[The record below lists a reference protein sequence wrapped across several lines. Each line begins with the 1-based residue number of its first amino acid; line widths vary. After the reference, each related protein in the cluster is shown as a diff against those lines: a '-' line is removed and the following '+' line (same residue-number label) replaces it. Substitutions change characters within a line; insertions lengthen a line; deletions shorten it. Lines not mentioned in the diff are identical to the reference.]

1 MKNLSF
7 ILLAIILFS
16 CGNSENN
23 SGSNSDTDVN
33 AEIVT
38 DFLKN
43 VKSLEK
49 IEEGNPIEAFS
60 ASAKEV
66 ADATFSLEKGGA
78 EDLFETAKGY
88 AHCVIVVE
96 DHTIVKIEDF
106 DDCKQSGSWATC
118 MPMGKGYVKRGDLDS
133 EKDYINN
140 IIGTPD
146 DKERTVY
153 LFN

>member
-1 MKNLSF
+1 MKVLIPF
-7 ILLAIILFS
+7 TFLAFLFS
-16 CGNSENN
+16 CGNTSNKSTDSESAKDHSLVLN
-23 SGSNSDTDVN
+23 
-33 AEIVT
+33 
-38 DFLKN
+38 FLKN
-43 VKSLEK
+43 VKSLEE

-60 ASAKEV
+60 EQAKEI
-66 ADATFSLEKGGA
+66 ADVTFSLEKGGA
-78 EDLFETAKGY
+78 QDLFETAKGY
-88 AHCVIVVE
+88 LHCVIVVE

-118 MPMGKGYVKRGDLDS
+118 MPMGKGYVKRGDLNS

>member
-1 MKNLSF
+1 MKNLLCTCLSF
-7 ILLAIILFS
+7 ILFS
-16 CGNSENN
+16 CGNSSSHSITSSSEL
-23 SGSNSDTDVN
+23 DET
-33 AEIVT
+33 IVS